1 MPLPLTGHHT
11 NWQEESIRQLA
22 RLNHDRLPRILSV
35 SVGLAMAAFFIE
47 PVATVLIVTLFIVSE
62 AAVPWLMSGYGENPT
77 RRQLY
82 GHLSLSFIG
91 TSAYSANVVLLWNSP
106 HQAVN
111 LAAIAFLCGGLV
123 HIATVNTHHL
133 AMALSKAI
141 PLAAVTLY
149 LPATVILGHETHAA
163 ASWFLIGA
171 TAVLLGYTGQMILGL
186 HRIETALA
194 AAHRDLAQAS
204 QAKSQFLAT
213 MSHGL
218 RTPLNVVLG
227 VARLLAARDGPAS
240 ELQLAELEQ
249 AALSLGAIIDE
260 ALSAAEQGGAE
271 QVLQPISAHLHHG
284 LAVTV
289 AQLQETLRDR
299 QITLLLDIDP
309 ALPEVAI
316 YSPPMV
322 SRLLRGL
329 VEAALAQ
336 SCTAGQT
343 TRVQARFAAPATGD
357 SDTDDFNLML
367 RVETNGTPPNAE
379 KLIAALEP
387 MVQKMGGRCFAE
399 AGADAA
405 PASVFLVPLKQA
417 GGAAATSDG
426 PIRVLVVDDIATNR
440 FIVVQFL
447 KAEQVIV
454 AEAASGAEA
463 LAALA
468 HHSFDLV
475 LLDMNMPDM
484 TGQQT
489 FAAIRSSGETWS
501 GVPVIALTANALG
514 VHRQDYLSL
523 GLSGFVAKPIDRA
536 VMIVEVNRVLTL
548 AQGVQ
553 VSA

>member
-1 MPLPLTGHHT
+1 MSPPLTGRHS

-22 RLNHDRLPRILSV
+22 RLNDDRLPRILSV

-77 RRQLY
+77 RRQLH

-123 HIATVNTHHL
+123 HIATVNTHYL

-149 LPATVILGHETHAA
+149 LPATVILGHEPDPAA
-163 ASWFLIGA
+163 AWFLIGI

-186 HRIETALA
+186 HRIDRELATAQ
-194 AAHRDLAQAS
+194 RDLAQAS

-240 ELQLAELEQ
+240 EQQLAELEQ

-289 AQLQETLRDR
+289 AQMQETLRDR
-299 QITLLLDIDP
+299 QVTLLLDIDP

-399 AGADAA
+399 AQADGA
-405 PASVFLVPLKQA
+405 PAPVFLVPLKQA
-417 GGAAATSDG
+417 GRAAASIDG
-426 PIRVLVVDDIATNR
+426 PTRVLVVDDIATNR

-454 AEAASGAEA
+454 AEAASGAAA

-468 HHSFDLV
+468 HHRFDLV

-536 VMIVEVNRVLTL
+536 VMMVEVNRVLTK
-548 AQGVQ
+548 ARGAPVF
-553 VSA
+553 A